1 MAIAASRTRQY
12 LIALAATAAAVL
24 LRAALDP
31 WLDDAGPL
39 STLYG
44 AVAIAVWIGGV
55 GAAVVAALAGF
66 IASEELF
73 AARPTHVAGVLTY
86 ALSCSIIVA
95 LGHGA
100 RRRLARASRGS
111 AERRRLE
118 NETYERALQAL
129 AASRESFNL
138 LADAMPQLVWTARAD
153 GVVDYYS
160 ARRAAYYGA
169 EAAPDQWHS
178 MVHPDDLEATQQ
190 AWHRA
195 SSTGVLYDIEHRI
208 LMADGTYRW
217 HLSRALPAF
226 DGDGRIARWYGTAT
240 DIDRLKRAEG
250 ELALT
255 SASLRRKRERLAV
268 ALRAGRMGIYEWQTG
283 TSKVWWSPE
292 MYDVFGI
299 DPASFVPTLES
310 CTALIV
316 PEDRAELWRRT
327 EDCIKRR
334 GELLHEYRVTR
345 PDGQVRW
352 LHIQARVTEA
362 ADGTPAYL
370 TGVALDVTERKR
382 AEEQLLE
389 ADRRKDRFIATLAHE
404 LRNPLAPIRN
414 AVRLLAPDAQGRGDP
429 TWARDVIERQVSHM
443 ARLLDDLLDI
453 SRISRDR
460 VELQIGRVTL
470 ASVVDMAVETSQ
482 PAIERG
488 RHELVVS
495 VPPEPIW
502 LEADAVRLA
511 QVLSNLLNNAA
522 KYTEPGGHIRL
533 TAARVDTELVVSV
546 ADDGIG
552 IAPEMHAA
560 VFDMFSQAQPALE
573 RSQGGLGI
581 GLSLARGLVEAMGG
595 RIALHSEGIGRG
607 SEFTVRLP
615 LATSVETPASESLR
629 LEFAAQAAETPSR
642 VSIVIA
648 DDLVDSADS
657 LALLLQAH
665 GYEVHTA
672 YDGAQAVELCA
683 QVRPDVVLLD
693 IGMPVLDGY
702 QACARIRARPGGA
715 TAFIVALT
723 GWGEEYARQRATAT
737 GFDLHMVK
745 PVDVDALLDL
755 LSSRRR
761 GDAAQASRCSLRG
774 QSEASTVAR

>member
-1 MAIAASRTRQY
+1 VALAASRTGQY
-12 LIALAATAAAVL
+12 LVALAATAAAVL
-24 LRAALDP
+24 LHAVLDP
-31 WLDDAGPL
+31 WLGEAGQL

-44 AVAIAVWIGGV
+44 AVAVAVWVGGL
-55 GAAVVAALAGF
+55 GAAVLAAVSGL
-66 IASEELF
+66 IVSEAWF
-73 AARPTHVAGVLTY
+73 AARPISLAAAITY
-86 ALSCSIIVA
+86 AVSCSIIIA
-95 LGHGA
+95 LGHEV
-100 RRRLARASRGS
+100 RRRAARARGDS
-111 AERRRLE
+111 AERRTLE
-118 NETYERALQAL
+118 SEPNDLALQAL
-129 AASRESFNL
+129 AASRANFNL

-169 EAAPDQWHS
+169 QATPDEWQC
-178 MVHPDDLEATQQ
+178 MVHPDELEATRE

-195 SSTGVLYDIEHRI
+195 SSTGVPYEIEHRVR
-208 LMADGTYRW
+208 MADGTYRW

-226 DGDGRIARWYGTAT
+226 DHDGRIARWYGTAT

-250 ELALT
+250 ELALAT
-255 SASLRRKRERLAV
+255 ASLRRKRERLAV

-283 TSKVWWSPE
+283 TSQVWWSRE
-292 MYDVFGI
+292 LYDVFGI
-299 DPASFVPTLES
+299 DPASFVPTLET
-310 CTALIV
+310 CTALVV

-327 EDCIKRR
+327 EDCLERR
-334 GELLHEYRVTR
+334 GELIHEYRVSR

-352 LHIQARVTEA
+352 LQVQAHVTTA
-362 ADGTPAYL
+362 PDGAPAYL
-370 TGVALDVTERKR
+370 TGVAFDVTERKR

-429 TWARDVIERQVSHM
+429 TWARDVIERQVAQM

-482 PAIERG
+482 PAIERS

-533 TAARVDTELVVSV
+533 TASRAEAELVVSV

-560 VFDMFSQAQPALE
+560 VFDMFSQAKPAIE

-595 RIALHSEGIGRG
+595 RIAVRSEGIGCG

-615 LATSVETPASESLR
+615 LVTSVEAQASESLR
-629 LEFAAQAAETPSR
+629 LEFATPTTGAGR
-642 VSIVIA
+642 PCVVIA
-648 DDLVDSADS
+648 DDLVDGADS
-657 LALLLQAH
+657 LGLLLQAH
-665 GYEVHTA
+665 GYQVGTA
-672 YDGAQAVELCA
+672 YDGEQAVRLCA
-683 QVRPDVVLLD
+683 QLRPDVVLLD

-702 QACARIRARPGGA
+702 QACDRIRAQPGGA
-715 TAFIVALT
+715 DAFIVALT
-723 GWGEEYARQRATAT
+723 GWGEENAPQRAAAT

-745 PVDVDALLDL
+745 PVDVDTLLDVL
-755 LSSRRR
+755 ASRRR
-761 GDAAQASRCSLRG
+761 RDAGQVSRCSLRG